1 MSLICISPTF
11 SSQAQDMLAD
21 AVHIAFKKVVQALQG
36 ELKLVLPSLLTE
48 QVSHLSICAVK

>member
-1 MSLICISPTF
+1 
-11 SSQAQDMLAD
+11 MLAD

-48 QVSHLSICAVK
+48 QVGHLALCALN

>member
-1 MSLICISPTF
+1 
-11 SSQAQDMLAD
+11 MLAD

-48 QVSHLSICAVK
+48 QVAHIINHAKQYQPCHSAGSGG

>member
-1 MSLICISPTF
+1 
-11 SSQAQDMLAD
+11 MLAD

-48 QVSHLSICAVK
+48 QDQESLWYVDQ

>member
-1 MSLICISPTF
+1 
-11 SSQAQDMLAD
+11 MLAD

-48 QVSHLSICAVK
+48 QVIHLLENNISTILN